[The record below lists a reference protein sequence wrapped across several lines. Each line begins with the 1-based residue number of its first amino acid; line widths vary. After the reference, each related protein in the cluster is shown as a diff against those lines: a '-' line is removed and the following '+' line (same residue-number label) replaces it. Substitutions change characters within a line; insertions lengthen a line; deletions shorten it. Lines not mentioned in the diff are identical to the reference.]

1 MSSGTFKW
9 KSVGCIWSVF
19 VCVQTEQTYRCFNNH
34 SITQTCSFITEVL
47 NASARFSPPPQC
59 SSSACWLSSARRLRE
74 QEWWTPPSPS
84 PLYATQSRSVCG
96 TCPGWT
102 AVATVPGGQIGHS
115 QRQRL
120 DILTHLKMTSVN
132 EWPLG
137 LSVHLPSKSTSPMR
151 RIFPVLGS
159 WMRFM
164 PTSMT
169 AAPSLTILAVMS
181 PGTPSHRHRRDTL
194 ESQTCPGHASAR
206 SQLISEECAF

>member
-1 MSSGTFKW
+1 MYMK
-9 KSVGCIWSVF
+9 CVF

-34 SITQTCSFITEVL
+34 SITQTRSFITEVL
-47 NASARFSPPPQC
+47 NASAHFSPPPQC

-84 PLYATQSRSVCG
+84 PLYAKQSR
-96 TCPGWT
+96 
-102 AVATVPGGQIGHS
+102 S

-120 DILTHLKMTSVN
+120 DILTRLKMTSVN

-137 LSVHLPSKSTSPMR
+137 LSAHLPSKSTSPMR
-151 RIFPVLGS
+151 RILPVLGS

-169 AAPSLTILAVMS
+169 AAPSLTILAVIS